1 MSADKKKQESAQQQT
16 PEKKVKGSK
25 VHRNKRLV
33 YGSYSFILIALVI
46 AVVILA
52 NVGVTALENTFNLKV
67 DVTQN
72 RLYSI
77 SDQTRKVA
85 QELQQPV
92 EIITL
97 FETGKED
104 DLTQEVLNRYA
115 ALSDK
120 ISLSNVDPVRTPGVV
135 TEFNPDKDTIANGSI
150 IVTNADHTKYRVLQR
165 GSLFSYDSN
174 GNITM
179 SNIEN
184 KVTSA
189 IMYLN
194 NDDVTNI
201 YLLQGHG
208 EPALSQLTK
217 LKNALE
223 GENYNVATI
232 NLLNEAD
239 KITAKDVLFVL
250 APQKD
255 LDSNER
261 ETIKK
266 LMTTGGN
273 IIFAFDPT
281 AGELTNFNTL
291 LELQGIE
298 RTTGIVME
306 ANRNNYI
313 VPYAN
318 YVLPNYGD
326 HEILE
331 VLKKNGY
338 PVAMPNAGQL
348 ILPDAPVDRYTTLT
362 PILTSS
368 DQSWL
373 REDLGNNSM
382 TKAEGE
388 KSGPFTLGVL
398 VDRQEG
404 ENTESRVRM
413 AIFNSANFMTMDESL
428 SSYAN
433 GDMLLNAMN
442 WMTGT
447 SNDFYIRGKTLA
459 SPILLLTSGAQ
470 LYTLI
475 ILLGPVLILAILAA
489 GVVVYLRRRHL

>member
-1 MSADKKKQESAQQQT
+1 MSAEKKQKKS
-16 PEKKVKGSK
+16 PEQRVPDDKATGRL
-25 VHRNKRLV
+25 HRNKRLV
-33 YGSYSFILIALVI
+33 YGSYSFLLIALVV

-52 NVGVTALENTFNLKV
+52 NVGVTALENSLNLKI
-67 DVTQN
+67 DMTQN

-85 QELQQPV
+85 SELQQPV
-92 EIITL
+92 EVYTL
-97 FETGKED
+97 FETGGED
-104 DLTQEVLNRYA
+104 DLTLELLNRYA

-120 ISLSNVDPVRTPGVV
+120 IVLSNVDPVRNPGFV
-135 TEFNPDKDTIANGSI
+135 TQFNPDNDTISNGSI

-165 GSLFSYDSN
+165 STLFSYDSN

-194 NDDVTNI
+194 NDNATNI
-201 YLLQGHG
+201 FFLQGHG
-208 EPALSQLTK
+208 EPTLSQVSK

-223 GENYNVATI
+223 GENYNVTTI
-232 NLLNEAD
+232 NLLTEPE
-239 KITAKDVLFVL
+239 KITSKDVLVVM

-255 LDSNER
+255 VDSNER
-261 ETIKK
+261 EIIKT
-266 LMTTGGN
+266 LMSKGGN
-273 IIFAFDPT
+273 LIFAFDPT
-281 AGELTNFNTL
+281 VGELENFNSL
-291 LELQGIE
+291 LELYGIE
-298 RTTGIVME
+298 RTSGVVME
-306 ANRNNYI
+306 ADRNNYI

-318 YVLPNYGD
+318 YLLPNYGE
-326 HEILE
+326 HEILDA
-331 VLKKNGY
+331 LKQNGY
-338 PVAMPNAGQL
+338 PVAMPTAGEL

-362 PILTSS
+362 PLLTTSA
-368 DQSWL
+368 DSWL
-373 REDLGNNSM
+373 REDLSNSTM
-382 TKAEGE
+382 TKMEGE
-388 KSGPFTLGVL
+388 KEGPFTVGVL
-398 VDRQEG
+398 VERQEG
-404 ENTESRVRM
+404 DAEDTRVRM
-413 AIFNSANFMTMDESL
+413 AIFNSVNFMTMNESL

-433 GDMLLNAMN
+433 GDMVLNAMN

-475 ILLGPVLILAILAA
+475 IILGPVLVLGVLAI
-489 GVVVYLRRRHL
+489 GVVVYLRRRHR